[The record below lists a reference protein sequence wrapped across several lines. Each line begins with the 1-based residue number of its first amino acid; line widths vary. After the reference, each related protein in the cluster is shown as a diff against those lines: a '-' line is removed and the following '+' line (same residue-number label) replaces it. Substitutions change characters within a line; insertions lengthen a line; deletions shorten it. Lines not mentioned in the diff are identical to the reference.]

1 MSRPIVVTACMLG
14 STIVA
19 TTIGDHL
26 NGTYLPVE
34 EPSTASEA
42 DQRYLLSHTERN
54 FFDGCRRGARF
65 PRRLFRLC
73 RRQFYSISA
82 RSCGNECRSAAS
94 IARLRD
100 YAQIRLQ
107 RLPTLGKSLL
117 RLLIRD

>member
-42 DQRYLLSHTERN
+42 DL
-54 FFDGCRRGARF
+54 
-65 PRRLFRLC
+65 
-73 RRQFYSISA
+73 
-82 RSCGNECRSAAS
+82 
-94 IARLRD
+94 
-100 YAQIRLQ
+100 
-107 RLPTLGKSLL
+107 
-117 RLLIRD
+117 